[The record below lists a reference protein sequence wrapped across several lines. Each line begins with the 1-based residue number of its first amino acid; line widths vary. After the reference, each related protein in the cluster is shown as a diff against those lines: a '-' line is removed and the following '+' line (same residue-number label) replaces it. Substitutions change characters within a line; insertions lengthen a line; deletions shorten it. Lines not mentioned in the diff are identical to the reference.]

1 MDKDQTQKR
10 PSLHLTNDFVF
21 KAFFTYDSDQDRR
34 MLEALT
40 TQLIRS
46 RYAPNDQGKDIRLD
60 VSAQFIPRAYLNLEM
75 QTSKMQI
82 ENRAVYYAS
91 MLLTQQENKGLHYS
105 DLMPVIQVFF
115 LDYLFPPKE
124 HFSDK
129 AIHAYQFQEIDDHDC
144 LTNLMTI
151 YIIEIAKIIQV
162 KHSYDELNEIEQWL
176 WFIKYYNDELSDPI
190 VAELVRRQDIFKEA
204 HEIMNAISNDPV
216 IRDAAYA
223 CDKELRDRAQT
234 KYEGKAEGIEIGKE
248 LGIEQGNLDVA
259 RSLLRKH
266 LNDDLIIEC
275 TKVTT
280 EQLVKLKLELNS
292 MMINTKK

>member
-1 MDKDQTQKR
+1 M
-10 PSLHLTNDFVF
+10 LLTKKNQEDF
-21 KAFFTYDSDQDRR
+21 
-34 MLEALT
+34 LWLT
-40 TQLIRS
+40 TKLIRS
-46 RYAPNDQGKDIRLD
+46 RVKVEKRSATELYAPNDQGKDIRLD
-60 VSAQFIPRAYLNLEM
+60 VSAQLIPRAYLNLEM

-129 AIHAYQFQEIDDHDC
+129 AIHANQFQEIDDHDC

-162 KHSYDELNEIEQWL
+162 KYSYDELNEIEQWL
-176 WFIKYYNDELSDPI
+176 WFIKYYDDELSDPI

-204 HEIMNAISNDPV
+204 SEIMNAISNDPA
-216 IRDAAYA
+216 IRDAAFA
-223 CDKELRDRAQT
+223 RDKELRDRAQI
-234 KYEGKAEGIEIGKE
+234 KYEGREEE
-248 LGIEQGNLDVA
+248 RLNVA

-280 EQLVKLKLELNS
+280 EQLAKLKLELNS
-292 MMINTKK
+292 MMF

>member
-1 MDKDQTQKR
+1 MDKDQTQNR
-10 PSLHLTNDFVF
+10 TSLHLTNDFVF
-21 KAFFTYDSDQDRR
+21 KAFFTYDSDKDGC
-34 MLEALT
+34 MLEDLT
-40 TQLIRS
+40 TKLIRS
-46 RYAPNDQGKDIRLD
+46 RVKVEKRSATELYAPNDQGKDIRLD
-60 VSAQFIPRAYLNLEM
+60 VSAQLIPRAYLNLEM

-129 AIHAYQFQEIDDHDC
+129 AIHANQFQEIDDHDC
-144 LTNLMTI
+144 LTNLMTV
-151 YIIEIAKIIQV
+151 YIFEIAKIIQV
-162 KHSYDELNEIEQWL
+162 KHSYDELDEIEQWL
-176 WFIKYYNDELSDPI
+176 WFIKYYDDELSDPI
-190 VAELVRRQDIFKEA
+190 VAELVRRQYIFKEA
-204 HEIMNAISNDPV
+204 SEIMNAISNDPA
-216 IRDAAYA
+216 IRDAAFA
-223 CDKELRDRAQT
+223 RDKELRDRAQI
-234 KYEGKAEGIEIGKE
+234 KYEGREEE
-248 LGIEQGNLDVA
+248 RLNVA

-280 EQLVKLKLELNS
+280 EQLAKLKLELNS
-292 MMINTKK
+292 MIF